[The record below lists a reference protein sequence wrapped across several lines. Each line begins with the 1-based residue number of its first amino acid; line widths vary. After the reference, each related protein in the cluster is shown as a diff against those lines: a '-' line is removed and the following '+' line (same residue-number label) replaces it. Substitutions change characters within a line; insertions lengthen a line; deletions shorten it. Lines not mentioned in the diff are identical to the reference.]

1 MTDAT
6 VVIRFIQFA
15 AAMLA
20 FGTAAFRVYVP
31 EAGASL
37 ARWPAGVIRLAAV
50 VAFLASLA
58 MVPATAADMAGS
70 AAAAANPATLAT
82 VLFTTQFG
90 HAWCWNLGFALALI
104 FVAFW
109 RANGLTLVLAGLS
122 LGSLGFVGH
131 ASDMEGLPGLGHE
144 LNMAVHLLAGGAWLG
159 GLWPLYALLRRG
171 DPNDPAIESGVA
183 HFSQMGY
190 VAVALIAAT
199 GIVNAWMLVGS
210 VGALFGTPYGRLLS
224 VKIALYLV
232 MVVIALTNRL
242 SIAPRLAT
250 DSTAPARLARSVVV
264 EQALGIAVLAAVSVL
279 GTWPP
284 AAMHH
289 TM

>member
-31 EAGASL
+31 EVGADF
-37 ARWPAGVIRLAAV
+37 ARWLAGLIRLAAV

-58 MVPATAADMAGS
+58 MVPVTAADMAAS
-70 AAAAANPATLAT
+70 ADAALDPRTLST
-82 VLFTTQFG
+82 VLFATQFG
-90 HAWCWNLGFALALI
+90 HAWCWHLGFALALI
-104 FVAFW
+104 IIAFW
-109 RANGLTLVLAGLS
+109 RATGLTLVVAGLS

-144 LNMAVHLLAGGAWLG
+144 LNQAVHLLAGGAWLG
-159 GLWPLYALLRRG
+159 GLWPLHALLRRARP
-171 DPNDPAIESGVA
+171 DDPAIESGVA

-190 VAVALIAAT
+190 AAVALIAAT
-199 GIVNAWMLVGS
+199 GVINACMLVGS
-210 VGALFGTPYGRLLS
+210 FGALFGTAYGRLLS
-224 VKIALYLV
+224 LKIALYLV
-232 MVVIALTNRL
+232 MVAIALVNRL
-242 SIAPRLAT
+242 ALAPRLAS
-250 DSTAPARLARSVVV
+250 DDTAPARLARSIVV

-279 GTWPP
+279 GTWAP
-284 AAMHH
+284 AAMSHA
-289 TM
+289 M